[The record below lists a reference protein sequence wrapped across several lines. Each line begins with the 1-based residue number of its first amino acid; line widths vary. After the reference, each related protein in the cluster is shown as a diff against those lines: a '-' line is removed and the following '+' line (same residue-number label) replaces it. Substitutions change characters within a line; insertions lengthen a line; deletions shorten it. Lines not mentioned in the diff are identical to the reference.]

1 MGRRV
6 RVDVLGD
13 GQVQLRRLQQTQ
25 VPHQLQQEKA
35 ADHEPDF
42 KGKQWEGNLKR
53 SEGAD

>member
-6 RVDVLGD
+6 RVDVLSD